1 MPLIKIKLQ
10 KVIFISSTGVYADL
24 NMEVNEL
31 TDPQP
36 DTVSGKIL
44 YEAEELFRQQIKF
57 KTTIIRFGGL
67 IGLGREPGRFF
78 AGKKDIPNG
87 LAPVN
92 LIELNDCIGITEAI
106 LNKNAFGY
114 TFIRMFTT
122 PSTQI

>member
-1 MPLIKIKLQ
+1 VPKLQRVINAINQNKAQ

-36 DTVSGKIL
+36 DTISGKIL

-67 IGLGREPGRFF
+67 IGPAVNRAGSLPGKR
-78 AGKKDIPNG
+78 
-87 LAPVN
+87 
-92 LIELNDCIGITEAI
+92 
-106 LNKNAFGY
+106 
-114 TFIRMFTT
+114 TFPTG
-122 PSTQI
+122 